1 MNLIPLPA
9 PASDPTSP
17 SGKQGAFPQ
26 TRWSMVVRAADA
38 DEAVAA
44 QALGELLQSYW
55 QPLYVYAR
63 RSGLSPEDAE
73 DGVQGFC
80 ESLIRRG
87 SLRTADPGVGR
98 LRSFLLG
105 GLQLHLREGLRHE
118 QRQKRGGSVVV
129 ISWEEAEAM
138 LNSEPVDHETPDKAF
153 DRRWACTLMERVRGK
168 LRAEYQERGRG
179 EMYTLL
185 EPALD
190 WNSSDVS
197 YEALGAR
204 LAMSSG
210 AVTQA
215 VKRMRLRYRLLLEQ
229 EISDTVDSPE
239 ALTEERNHLI
249 QALSAA

>member
-1 MNLIPLPA
+1 
-9 PASDPTSP
+9 
-17 SGKQGAFPQ
+17 
-26 TRWSMVVRAADA
+26 
-38 DEAVAA
+38 
-44 QALGELLQSYW
+44 
-55 QPLYVYAR
+55 
-63 RSGLSPEDAE
+63 
-73 DGVQGFC
+73 
-80 ESLIRRG
+80 
-87 SLRTADPGVGR
+87 
-98 LRSFLLG
+98 
-105 GLQLHLREGLRHE
+105 
-118 QRQKRGGSVVV
+118 
-129 ISWEEAEAM
+129 M

-179 EMYTLL
+179 EMYALL

-197 YEALGAR
+197 YEDLGAR

-229 EISDTVDSPE
+229 EISDTVDGPE
-239 ALTEERNHLI
+239 ALAEERNHLI